1 MKKLNLNENESI
13 LLPEKEGFVRI
24 PRSLMPTQ
32 NSISVLEYSKSRLLL
47 VLLMNVYFSPGFVEI
62 GGNHYLC
69 QRGEWVVNIP
79 KLSML
84 AGIKRGSMH
93 NLLLQLKAEGKID
106 YKRIKYG
113 CHIAILNYDQLV
125 GYSPKPKEKKQPK
138 PEDNFKESTKKPVG
152 RSMKRDDAAQDEPA

>member
-24 PRSLMPTQ
+24 PRSLIPTA
-32 NSISVLEYSKSRLLL
+32 NTTSVLEYSKSRLLL
-47 VLLMNVYFSPGFVEI
+47 VLLLNVYFSPGFVHV
-62 GGNHYLC
+62 GACRYLC
-69 QRGEWVVNIP
+69 QRGEWAVSLGR
-79 KLSML
+79 LSML

-93 NLLLQLKAEGKID
+93 NLLLQLKAEGQIE

-125 GYSPKPKEKKQPK
+125 GYSPKPKEKKAPK

-152 RSMKRDDAAQDEPA
+152 RSMKRDDAAQDEPQ